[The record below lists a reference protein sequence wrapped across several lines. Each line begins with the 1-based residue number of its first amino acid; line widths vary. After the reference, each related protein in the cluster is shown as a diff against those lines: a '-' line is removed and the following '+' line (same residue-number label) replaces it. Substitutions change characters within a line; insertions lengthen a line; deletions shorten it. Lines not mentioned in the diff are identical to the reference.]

1 MIARG
6 EILRNST
13 QTTENGVAATEHSYS
28 FLVTDSM
35 MPNVHVLASYV
46 RQDGEIVADFLEI
59 TVAVQ
64 LQNQVSIVGA
74 RFKYTVKEKGIA
86 PPKECFLLS
95 HDVSVDCSQR
105 WEEF

>member
-6 EILRNST
+6 EILRNAT

-64 LQNQVSIVGA
+64 LQNQVSTPSNGLKNA
-74 RFKYTVKEKGIA
+74 NR
-86 PPKECFLLS
+86 
-95 HDVSVDCSQR
+95 
-105 WEEF
+105 EERV